1 MKAVTAIAYNTV
13 REALSRRI
21 VLLFL
26 FGALVL
32 IVMSP
37 LFSFL
42 SPREEMTLLKSLGL
56 GVIQL
61 ASMFICIVMGISLIP
76 IEIERRTIYTVL
88 SKPVQRYEFVLGKF
102 LGGVLTMLF
111 NIAFM
116 GIFFYA
122 VVMWRGGGIKPAL
135 DLWKGLMM
143 IFFQMS
149 ILVSLAIF
157 FSVFLTPFVNFFLSL
172 GVYVVGTM
180 SSVTESLMKGENR
193 DVIQRSIGAVLHYLL
208 PNFGNF
214 NIQNKL
220 IHPETRIIN
229 EGVYYIQNIG
239 YALLYI
245 AVLLIIAVIIF
256 DRREV

>member
-1 MKAVTAIAYNTV
+1 MTAVFAIAYNTV
-13 REALSRRI
+13 REALSRRV

-32 IVMSP
+32 IVLSP

-42 SPREEMTLLKSLGL
+42 SPREELTLLKSLGL

-76 IEIERRTIYTVL
+76 AEIERRTIYTVL

-102 LGGVLTMLF
+102 LGGILTMLF
-111 NIAFM
+111 NILCM
-116 GIFFYA
+116 GVVFF
-122 VVMWRGGGIKPAL
+122 VVVAWRGNVKQAL
-135 DLWKGLMM
+135 DLWKGFMM

-157 FSVFLTPFVNFFLSL
+157 FSAFLTPFVNFFMSL
-172 GVYVVGTM
+172 GVYIIGTL

-193 DVIQRSIGAVLHYLL
+193 TALQKGIGAVLHYLL

-214 NIQNKL
+214 NIQNKI

-239 YALLYI
+239 YAVLYI

>member
-1 MKAVTAIAYNTV
+1 MTAVMAIAYNTM
-13 REALSRRI
+13 REALSRRV

-32 IVMSP
+32 IILSP

-42 SPREEMTLLKSLGL
+42 SPREELTLLKSLGL

-76 IEIERRTIYTVL
+76 TEIERRTIYTVL
-88 SKPVQRYEFVLGKF
+88 SKPVQRYEFCAGQVPGRHPHHAVQHLVYGHRLLRGSGMARYAQTGAGPLEGLRDDFLPDGHSGLAGDFLLGVPHP
-102 LGGVLTMLF
+102 LRQLLHV
-111 NIAFM
+111 A
-116 GIFFYA
+116 
-122 VVMWRGGGIKPAL
+122 GGIH
-135 DLWKGLMM
+135 
-143 IFFQMS
+143 
-149 ILVSLAIF
+149 
-157 FSVFLTPFVNFFLSL
+157 
-172 GVYVVGTM
+172 VGTL

-193 DVIQRSIGAVLHYLL
+193 TIIQKGIGAVLHYLL
-208 PNFGNF
+208 PQFGNF
-214 NIQNKL
+214 NVQNKI

-229 EGVYYIQNIG
+229 ETVYYIQNIG

-245 AVLLIIAVIIF
+245 AILLIIAVIIF